1 MKIKGKIVKVGNV
14 KDISQTFR
22 KRELILKTIENYPQS
37 LAIEF
42 KQSNCGLLD
51 AHFCNKG
58 QAVEVSINLK
68 GREWENPDTKEIRY
82 FNSIE
87 GWRVREYKEE
97 VTTQDQAPDR
107 EDDLPF

>member
-1 MKIKGKIVKVGNV
+1 M
-14 KDISQTFR
+14 
-22 KRELILKTIENYPQS
+22 
-37 LAIEF
+37 
-42 KQSNCGLLD
+42 LD